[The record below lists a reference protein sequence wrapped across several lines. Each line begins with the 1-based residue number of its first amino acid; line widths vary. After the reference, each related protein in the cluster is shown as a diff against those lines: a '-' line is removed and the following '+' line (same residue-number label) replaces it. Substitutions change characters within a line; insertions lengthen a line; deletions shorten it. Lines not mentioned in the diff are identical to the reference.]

1 MGPNHWQIQFG
12 LNTTINKTTNKTPYE
27 LLLGYRP
34 RQASDSFLSAEVCT
48 TNYDSDLT
56 KTREKTSQRIVDKQ
70 DQQKMQYDA
79 KRKAAPEFRV
89 GQRVLVR
96 KVIPANDGKSRKLL
110 QKYSGPYEILKR
122 LDSDHYVVRELPG
135 STRSRRP
142 YETHDIFL
150 LTNLSYT
157 KR

>member
-1 MGPNHWQIQFG
+1 M
-12 LNTTINKTTNKTPYE
+12 
-27 LLLGYRP
+27 GYRP

-110 QKYSGPYEILKR
+110 QKYSGPYEVLKR
-122 LDSDHYVVRELPG
+122 LDSDRYVVRDLPG

-142 YETHDIFL
+142 YECVISVDKPKLYET
-150 LTNLSYT
+150 LTETDESRSDADESDDVLDAART
-157 KR
+157 AE